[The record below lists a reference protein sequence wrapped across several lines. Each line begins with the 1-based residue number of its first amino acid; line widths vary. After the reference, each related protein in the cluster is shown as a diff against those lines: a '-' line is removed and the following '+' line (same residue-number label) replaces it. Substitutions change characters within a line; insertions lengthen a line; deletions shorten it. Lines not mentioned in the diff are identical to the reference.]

1 MRNKKFYRRLEKD
14 EIIKWHA
21 LKQEEVLDKLSTN
34 IHGLADK
41 EINQRRGRYGL
52 NRLEEFTKISIIK
65 LFFKQFKS
73 PLVYILLIGGIIT
86 LFLKDFTDSIVIF
99 GTIIIN
105 AFIGFFQEKKTDQI
119 FQQLQ
124 KYLKN
129 ITKVK
134 RGGLIKEVN
143 AEELVPGDIVIL
155 EMGQRVPADGRII
168 EANNLKINESILTG
182 EWIAKTCISEVLPE
196 GTPLADRDNMAY
208 MGTLVEEGRGMM
220 VVTAIGHNTE
230 FGNLGFILQDIKKDK
245 TPFQRKVEHFSKF
258 LGLIISI
265 FVLVIFTLGVINNR
279 SFVEMLTVSV
289 ATAVAAI
296 PEGLP
301 LVVTVIFTFG
311 MREIFK
317 KRGLVKKIVAAEV
330 LGSTSVICTDKTGTL
345 TKATMQVSGIYTP
358 TRSLMGDTLKNHK
371 FLTIDGEAS
380 ELIILKTAILACDAF
395 IENPEDPIHQWVS
408 NGRPT
413 ERAIV
418 ELGYQMGIKKHELE
432 HKYPRMDELVF
443 SPQYKYSAA
452 INEINKNEVAISYLG
467 APERLL
473 DVSQNLFYDG
483 QIKKINESER
493 LKINKLIESLM
504 LDGLRLVGVALCK
517 ISKNEYLKNYQSQK
531 EKNPELY
538 FKEQLLKSGIFLGF
552 IALKDPIREDVID
565 SIKKCRD
572 AGMRVIL
579 VTGDHKNTALSVAKE
594 IGLEIKDSAIIEGK
608 DLAEM
613 KEEDFLKKVSGI
625 NLYARVEP
633 QQKLKIIEALQQKG
647 EIVAMTGDGVNDALA
662 LKKANIG
669 VALGSGTDIAKES
682 ADLILLDDSFSIII
696 LAVEEGRHIIDNIR
710 KTLTYLLT
718 GGFTELVLIGLSVI
732 FGLPL
737 PVLSAQIL
745 WKNLIESTPPS
756 LSLTFEPKE
765 ENIMKRKPENPVLP
779 LLNKEMKFIIFI
791 VGMLTNLI
799 LFFLFYYLLKIDY
812 PLERIRTIIFVGLA
826 IDSFFFIF
834 SCKNLRKNIWQY
846 SIFDNKYLII
856 TIIICSLLLVSAVY
870 LPFFN
875 WLLKTTPLNYIEW
888 IILIMFGA
896 LNLVMIEISKYYF
909 IKQKLIN

>member
-1 MRNKKFYRRLEKD
+1 MLLNNTKNKNKT
-14 EIIKWHA
+14 INWHA
-21 LKQEEVLDKLSTN
+21 LESEKIFSILQTRNS
-34 IHGLADK
+34 GLNDK
-41 EINQRRGRYGL
+41 EAAKRQDVYGL
-52 NRLEEFTKISIIK
+52 NKLEEYRKTNLLR
-65 LFFKQFKS
+65 LFLKQFKS
-73 PLVYILLIGGIIT
+73 PLIYILLIGGIIT
-86 LFLKDFTDSIVIF
+86 IFLKDFTDSIVIF

-105 AFIGFFQEKKTDQI
+105 SFIGFFQEKKTNQI

-129 ITKVK
+129 SAKVK
-134 RGGLIKEVN
+134 REGLIKEIT
-143 AEELVPGDIVIL
+143 AEEVVPGDIVIL

-182 EWIAKTCISEVLPE
+182 EWLAKSCTTESLPE
-196 GTPLADRDNMAY
+196 DTPLADRDNMAY
-208 MGTLVEEGRGMM
+208 MGTLVEEGRGVM
-220 VVTAIGHNTE
+220 VVTTIGKDTE
-230 FGNLGFILQDIKKDK
+230 FGNLGFILQDIEKDK
-245 TPFQRKVEHFSKF
+245 TPFQRKVEYFSKF

-265 FVLVIFTLGVINNR
+265 FVLSIFILGIINNR
-279 SFVEMLTVSV
+279 PFIEMLTVSV

-358 TRSLMGDTLKNHK
+358 TRSLIGDTLKKHK
-371 FLTIDGEAS
+371 FLNIDGEAS

-395 IENPEDPIHQWVS
+395 IENPDDPIHQWIS
-408 NGRPT
+408 RGRPT
-413 ERAIV
+413 ERAVV

-432 HKYPRMDELVF
+432 KKYPRIDELAF

-452 INEINKNEVAISYLG
+452 INEIDKNEIAISYLG

-473 DVSQNLFYDG
+473 EFSQNLFYDG

-493 LKINKLIESLM
+493 KKINKLIEDLM
-504 LDGLRLVGVALCK
+504 MEGLRLVGVAFCK
-517 ISKNEYLKNYQSQK
+517 INKNKYLENFQK
-531 EKNPELY
+531 QKTENSESY

-552 IALKDPIREDVID
+552 IALKDPIREDVVEA
-565 SIKKCRD
+565 IKKCKE

-608 DLAEM
+608 ELATME
-613 KEEDFLKKVSGI
+613 EEDFLKKVGSI

-669 VALGSGTDIAKES
+669 VALGSGTAIAKES

-765 ENIMKRKPENPVLP
+765 ENIMRRKPESPVLP

-791 VGMLTNLI
+791 VGMLTNLV

-812 PLERIRTIIFVGLA
+812 PLERIRTIMFVGLA

-846 SIFDNKYLII
+846 SIFNNKYLII
-856 TIIICSLLLVSAVY
+856 TVLSCFLVLVSAVY

-888 IILIMFGA
+888 IILIMFGV
-896 LNLVMIEISKYYF
+896 LNLTMIEVSKYYF